1 MVKLLIIADDF
12 TGALDTGIQFVNKG
26 IATQVFTKMPEAIGD
41 IDETTEV
48 LVIDSETR
56 PMPAAKAYD
65 AVKNITG
72 WAKAIKI
79 PIIFKKTDSALR
91 GNIGSE
97 LQAVLD
103 GSRHDKVY
111 FLPGYPKIDRCT
123 VNGTH
128 YIQGQL
134 LEKSVFG
141 QDPFEPVKLSY
152 IPDIIAQQTSLKCA
166 CVKRNEALND
176 IKSDERIV
184 ICDVEKHKDIEER
197 LDELQEKDELCI
209 IAGCAALAEALA
221 DKLRFDAV
229 KPQSYRK
236 SENFLVECGS
246 LNMITQNQLDYAEE
260 HGFSR
265 IHMTVEQKLQKDYY
279 STQAGLE
286 FLRKMQEEC
295 EKDRCLIIDS
305 IDREEDK
312 KGFMEAG
319 PVLLEPIM
327 KLEVVTPE
335 ENMGDV
341 IGDINSRRGR
351 IEGMEDI
358 GGGKMIRG
366 YVPLSEMFGYATDL
380 RSRTQGRGN
389 YSMFFEKYEQVPKS
403 VQDKIVASKAK

>member
-1 MVKLLIIADDF
+1 M
-12 TGALDTGIQFVNKG
+12 
-26 IATQVFTKMPEAIGD
+26 
-41 IDETTEV
+41 
-48 LVIDSETR
+48 
-56 PMPAAKAYD
+56 
-65 AVKNITG
+65 
-72 WAKAIKI
+72 
-79 PIIFKKTDSALR
+79 
-91 GNIGSE
+91 
-97 LQAVLD
+97 D
-103 GSRHDKVY
+103 GSGHDKVY

-152 IPDIIAQQTSLKCA
+152 IPDIIAQQTALKCA
-166 CVKRNEALND
+166 CVKHNETLND

-221 DKLRFDAV
+221 DKLRFDAA

-286 FLRKMQEEC
+286 FLHKMQEEC

-312 KGFMEAG
+312 KGFMEANKLTMNDVRALIPTAHG
-319 PVLLEPIM
+319 HIADYLAANKQDTTILMTGGDTLMGYM
-327 KLEVVTPE
+327 KLIGCTQITPVCEIEQGVVVSNLKNHGFVQQIISKSGGFGTK
-335 ENMGDV
+335 DV
-341 IGDINSRRGR
+341 LVKI
-351 IEGMEDI
+351 
-358 GGGKMIRG
+358 
-366 YVPLSEMFGYATDL
+366 A
-380 RSRTQGRGN
+380 
-389 YSMFFEKYEQVPKS
+389 
-403 VQDKIVASKAK
+403 DKILNQK